1 MWNVLHII
9 STFIVTEHYY
19 CEVMKINCFLST
31 PHIVQSPPAPAEKTI
46 LVLSLLENY
55 FGLYLFCVCT
65 NADR

>member
-1 MWNVLHII
+1 
-9 STFIVTEHYY
+9 
-19 CEVMKINCFLST
+19 MKINCFLST